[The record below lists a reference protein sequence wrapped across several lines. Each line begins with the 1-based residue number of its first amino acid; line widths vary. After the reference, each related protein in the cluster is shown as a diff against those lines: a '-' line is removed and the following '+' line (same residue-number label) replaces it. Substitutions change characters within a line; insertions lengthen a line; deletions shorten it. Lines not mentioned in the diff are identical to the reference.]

1 MSSPWVV
8 PSKRRAGIV
17 AGLTIAP
24 LVAAFRFAHV
34 YRVRAGFPLR
44 RPPRFSPA
52 DFDLLFEET
61 TVPSAGVD
69 LPAWF
74 IPARG
79 SAPGPGVVLV
89 HGWDSARDRT
99 LPTALFLH
107 AAGFH
112 CLTFDVRGNGANP
125 AESLPVSL
133 GEYGLDAAA
142 GFAVL
147 VDRPEV
153 TRGAIWGHS
162 MGGAGA
168 ILAAAADPRVAA
180 VVSVSAPSD
189 PRRMVRQTFRL
200 ARLPFPGPVATPLAW
215 LTSRVFVRPRGHA
228 LRAISA
234 RHAVE
239 RYLGTAPD
247 RPRAGRLGDAGRAR
261 RPARPGR
268 PRLPTRL
275 AAARCG
281 RAARRRR
288 GRPQLVVRGRGL
300 SPDRRRVPRSR
311 ARRAAQ
317 PRGGRRRRRRNGRP
331 PPARTGD
338 VTGRRSGGGTGSR
351 AMAGRSAAP
360 RP

>member
-239 RYLGTAPD
+239 RYSGPLLIAHGRDDSVMPVEHADRLARAALDSRRGSPRPAAVELLVVEGGAHSWSYEDEAYRRTVAAFLARELGGPLSPEA
-247 RPRAGRLGDAGRAR
+247 AADAAAATDAR
-261 RPARPGR
+261 R
-268 PRLPTRL
+268 LPEPETSLVGDR
-275 AAARCG
+275 AAAPG
-281 RAARRRR
+281 
-288 GRPQLVVRGRGL
+288 
-300 SPDRRRVPRSR
+300 
-311 ARRAAQ
+311 
-317 PRGGRRRRRRNGRP
+317 
-331 PPARTGD
+331 
-338 VTGRRSGGGTGSR
+338 R